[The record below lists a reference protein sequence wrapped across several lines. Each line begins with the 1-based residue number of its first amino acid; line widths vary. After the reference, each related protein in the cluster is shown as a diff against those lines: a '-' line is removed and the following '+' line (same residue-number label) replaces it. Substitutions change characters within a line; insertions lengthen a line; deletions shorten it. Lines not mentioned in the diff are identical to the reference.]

1 MIAFDHVDLDPRHAG
16 SVFPAI
22 STSYMPVD
30 EGNPTVPSI
39 RSTSTSR
46 CGHYEQVKAG
56 SKWKCTACGQILTIS
71 ESIQNS
77 IELSEVMRSAIES
90 RIPLSESLDDLL
102 GRREWEEI
110 LAKIPSAKKPSKRKR
125 PNRRGRQRKLFRR

>member
-1 MIAFDHVDLDPRHAG
+1 
-16 SVFPAI
+16 
-22 STSYMPVD
+22 MPVD
-30 EGNPTVPSI
+30 KDHRIVSSK
-39 RSTSTSR
+39 RSNLSSR
-46 CGHYEQVKAG
+46 CGHYEQVKVGAN
-56 SKWKCTACGQILTIS
+56 WKCTACGQILTIS

-110 LAKIPSAKKPSKRKR
+110 LAKIPSAKKLSKREH